1 MGGWRVSNTSLSAL
15 GHISGDNRP
24 CKAVMT
30 ILSGLNRRTRKS
42 KMEEKEKVDAAVST
56 LKEAGHS
63 VEAQVRDEKGEMWFN
78 VDNRMLVSWEEMQE
92 LADSLDAVEE
102 LEDLYKKRQAEKAR
116 T

>member
-1 MGGWRVSNTSLSAL
+1 
-15 GHISGDNRP
+15 
-24 CKAVMT
+24 
-30 ILSGLNRRTRKS
+30 
-42 KMEEKEKVDAAVST
+42 MEEKEKVDAAVSI

-63 VEAQVRDEKGEMWFN
+63 VEAQVRGEKGEVWFN